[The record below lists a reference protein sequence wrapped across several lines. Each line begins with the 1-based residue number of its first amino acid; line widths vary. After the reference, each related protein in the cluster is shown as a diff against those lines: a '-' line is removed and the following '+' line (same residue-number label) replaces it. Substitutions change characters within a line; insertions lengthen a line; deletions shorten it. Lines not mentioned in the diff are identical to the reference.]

1 SDITHTDKALG
12 FIEKARFLAPDD
24 AEICLLSAKTAKI
37 LGKSVIVDAMGY
49 NMILLEP
56 ELAIKIFQL

>member
-1 SDITHTDKALG
+1 
-12 FIEKARFLAPDD
+12 LAPDD
-24 AEICLLSAKTAKI
+24 AEICLLAAKTAKI